1 MFRNVPECS
10 GMFRNVP
17 FPGFIDGPKYT
28 RLEPKTKLS
37 TIKNYGHSPV
47 NVSGVKSWTS

>member
-1 MFRNVPECS
+1 
-10 GMFRNVP
+10 MFRNVP

-47 NVSGVKSWTS
+47 NVSGVKKNWRYQPFLCKV